1 MGPSYR
7 IVFYISGHGFGH
19 ASRAIEVLDALLRSQ
34 PEARVTVK
42 TSAPRHLFDRT
53 LHDRSEV
60 ALLECDAGIVQID
73 SLNLDA
79 PASVRR
85 AVEFQDRLPQLA
97 ATEASYLRES
107 AASVAVGDIPPLAA
121 AAARTA
127 GIPSVLIGNFTW
139 DWIYEGYRDPA
150 AAGLARDIR
159 RVYRDATVALRLP
172 MAGGFAGLEPI
183 TRDIPF
189 IALRSNRT
197 QDEVRSALGLP
208 PREKGKP
215 LALMAF
221 GGHGIAGL
229 DVSALADQNNY
240 SIATI
245 GVPAAGGTNTPA
257 SGLLYISRQQMDDT
271 GLRFVDLVKGADVV
285 VTKPG
290 YGIISEAIA
299 NDAALLYTSRGQ
311 FVEYDMLVRQMPRYL
326 RAQFISQDDLLKGNW
341 SEALKQV
348 LNQPRPPDTPA
359 LNGADVAVEEI
370 LRLLRST

>member
-19 ASRAIEVLDALLRSQ
+19 TSRAIEVIDAVLRSQ
-34 PEARVTVK
+34 PEARVAVK
-42 TSAPRHLFDRT
+42 TSAPRHLFEHT
-53 LHDRSEV
+53 LHDRCEV
-60 ALLECDAGIVQID
+60 VPLECDAGIVQMD

-85 AVEFQDRLPQLA
+85 AVEFQKRLPQLV

-107 AASVAVGDIPPLAA
+107 AARVAVGDIPPLAA
-121 AAARTA
+121 AAAHAA

-150 AAGLARDIR
+150 APGLARDIR
-159 RVYRDATVALRLP
+159 RLYHDATVALRLP

-208 PREKGKP
+208 PREKDKP

-229 DVSALADQNNY
+229 DAPALAAQKDY
-240 SIATI
+240 RIATTD
-245 GVPAAGGTNTPA
+245 VPAAGATNKPA
-257 SGLLYISRQQMDDT
+257 SGLLYISRQQMNDT

-299 NDAALLYTSRGQ
+299 NDAAMLYTSRGQ
-311 FVEYDMLVRQMPRYL
+311 FVEYDVLVREMPRYL
-326 RAQFISQDDLLKGNW
+326 RAQFIAQDDLLKGNW
-341 SEALKQV
+341 IEALRHV
-348 LNQPRPPDTPA
+348 LNQPPPPDTPA
-359 LNGADVAVEEI
+359 LNGADVAAETI
-370 LRLLRST
+370 LRLIGST